1 MVVPFGISVGD
12 FIAGIKLLK
21 SVVDSLS
28 DARGAKADY
37 SELRQALDVLEK
49 ALDAAGEFSAPQH
62 QIAVGDEVA
71 NCKECVKRFL
81 VGFKKF
87 ELLKTGRGGTN
98 RVQFAV
104 LQIQYSLT
112 KKDDVRKFRDHLEV
126 HVSALQLQLAVFQ
139 ISAQFQDRKIAKSTR
154 ADVHSLATRLDDSTQ
169 LQESFSEEMKNLHN
183 AQQHSLADVQACTAS
198 SSQAIST
205 LSSQMDE
212 IQRQMKHGLSPD
224 MQHTMFRLLQEVL
237 ADKDAMKRTM
247 DQLVV
252 QQKSIQTHL
261 VEVKGMV
268 QAHEEIPAQI
278 LLRRPIILIEAFD
291 ENRLPFHLDFINS
304 FEALFAVL
312 EIRFKEK
319 GYHALVRIRRQL
331 FVMYEHCQQKQIDLN
346 GAWANAFKPGQ
357 IVEMSMIVTATPNV
371 KKTLCPAC
379 GHVQRG
385 KAGNDNRVD
394 CGRCPMMYRWPL
406 QLDPWKY
413 HSCIPTLRR
422 YTTPD
427 GGDYLRVRENI
438 SVYCRIDIVE
448 VGCQ

>member
-1 MVVPFGISVGD
+1 MVVPFGFSVGD

-21 SVVDSLS
+21 SVVYSLS

-37 SELRQALDVLEK
+37 SELRQTLDVLEK

-87 ELLKTGRGGTN
+87 ELLKSGRGGTN

-154 ADVHSLATRLDDSTQ
+154 ADVHSLATRLYDSTQ

-205 LSSQMDE
+205 LSFQMDE

-224 MQHTMFRLLQEVL
+224 MQHTMFRLLQEAL

-268 QAHEEIPAQI
+268 QVHQEIPAQM
-278 LLRRPIILIEAFD
+278 LSRRPVILIDAFD

-379 GHVQRG
+379 GHIQRG
-385 KAGNDNRVD
+385 KAGNDNRMD
-394 CGRCPMMYRWPL
+394 CGRCPMMYRWPPL
-406 QLDPWKY
+406 
-413 HSCIPTLRR
+413 SGR
-422 YTTPD
+422 YQ
-427 GGDYLRVRENI
+427 RVVARSE
-438 SVYCRIDIVE
+438 
-448 VGCQ
+448 

>member
-139 ISAQFQDRKIAKSTR
+139 MRVSLNSRSTSGLTGSRSAQFQDRKIAKSTR

-278 LLRRPIILIEAFD
+278 LLRRPIILIDAFD

-346 GAWANAFKPGQ
+346 GAWANAFKVLTPAGRAP
-357 IVEMSMIVTATPNV
+357 MITAN
-371 KKTLCPAC
+371 
-379 GHVQRG
+379 
-385 KAGNDNRVD
+385 GN
-394 CGRCPMMYRWPL
+394 L
-406 QLDPWKY
+406 
-413 HSCIPTLRR
+413 S
-422 YTTPD
+422 PD
-427 GGDYLRVRENI
+427 K
-438 SVYCRIDIVE
+438 S
-448 VGCQ
+448 